1 MSFTRITDSMM
12 NYGFLSGMN
21 KSLNA
26 QYKLMEQTSDGKLI
40 HRPSDD
46 PVRVIRSMQ
55 YRSAIVQN
63 EQFTSNVKDA
73 QSWME
78 MTDQAVGDLS
88 ELMSQAKSLVVR
100 AIAPNS
106 DISYEAAA
114 KQLDGII
121 NEAVQI
127 GNTKIGDR
135 YIFAGQMDSTQP
147 FERVQLADPK
157 GQSNLTVD
165 AVVYYGDD
173 RQVSMLT
180 QAGAMNSS
188 RDSVNLSGI
197 DVFGRTAATG
207 TQYGQ
212 ATTDVFNSL
221 IRIKEELQKTA
232 AVNKTNSLGGTLDV
246 DGGYT
251 GPNTYQ
257 DFAVKID
264 ALKAQIGTYVQS
276 NTGGGS
282 LALSWK
288 GEAGAM
294 PAYAAGSLR
303 MRIDAL
309 KVSPTVTAPTGH
321 VTGAL
326 TMNSTTTPLPA
337 APLYFRVDAVQVET
351 GAVSRSNAL
360 SGALTIDYNG
370 YRGTPPKNLMVR
382 TAATTPAYGATKSDA
397 ASGNLAVT
405 GITGSAG
412 AASKVRIDTVVAGQI
427 TGASYFDTTSN
438 SWQAATA
445 SAGNPSTLVLGATGM
460 TATITTAAGNSTGD
474 EYAVETSKRA
484 SGIQYSVDGGTTW
497 VTAPAPTA
505 ASYLSQSNSLGG
517 AASVTDP
524 DQATRL
530 DQTYKVRV
538 DGVGAG
544 LVTAASVSA
553 DGGATWNTATVA
565 AGVVTLPSG
574 IGMTI
579 AASGATAVNDTYQYK
594 VPPNF
599 TLVDPGDPTNLN
611 GANIGM
617 KVSVA
622 SAQEN
627 DVGATA
633 DTYTIP
639 LTNTGKVMQAS
650 YSNDNATWTS
660 VPAVNTNKETNP
672 LTFTLGAPFGGVS
685 VQLGTEATNLVG
697 DVHQVTAMATAG
709 EVAQASYSLD
719 SGATWQ
725 TATADSAAGVGSFI
739 LGSSGFSSA
748 ITANTTNTGG
758 NTYELS
764 NLSIDADREA
774 SSVSYSLDH
783 GNTWTK
789 ATAPTITKSAVTPNS
804 GDLTLGGKYT
814 GLPAYQDVVV
824 TAQAWRVDATITKS
838 NANSGAMKIAYAGA
852 AIPAAVTA
860 APPQMRIDA
869 VDATTGK
876 ATALSYSDDGITWKS
891 ATAQA
896 SQGPTVFSLGTMD
909 APSTTDYTGFS
920 VTIATASANASGNTY
935 TTPPMPAASLAVGDP
950 ALVSYTTAPAP
961 AANGT
966 ITPSTPV
973 WSMKGA
979 DPTNPDF
986 SLPDGVTADIEANTS
1001 TVLGTSTYSFR
1012 TPPRYTLTSGVEVSV
1027 DPSANNKVKD
1037 AYTFHMARSVEHTE
1051 ASDTLGPDLDWLSD
1065 KGLGDMDIIH
1075 DQILSAVVAVGTQSS
1090 MYEMTGN
1097 MLANTNTNLTA
1108 VMATNEDI
1116 DMAKAIVDM
1125 KLAEN
1130 SYKAALS
1137 FGSRIM
1143 PTSLLDFLR

>member
-1 MSFTRITDSMM
+1 MSFARITDSMM

-100 AIAPNS
+100 AIAPSS
-106 DISYEAAA
+106 DISYTAAA
-114 KQLDGII
+114 EQLDGII
-121 NEAVQI
+121 NEAIQI

-165 AVVYYGDD
+165 TVVYYGDD
-173 RQVSMLT
+173 RKVSMMT
-180 QAGAMNSS
+180 QAGTVNPSS
-188 RDSVNLSGI
+188 NSVNLSGI
-197 DVFGRTAATG
+197 DVFGRSAATG

-264 ALKAQIGTYVQS
+264 ALKTKIETYVQS

-282 LALSWK
+282 LALSWT
-288 GEAGAM
+288 GEAGSM

-326 TMNSTTTPLPA
+326 TMNSTTNPSPA

-382 TAATTPAYGATKSDA
+382 TAATTPAYGVTKSDA
-397 ASGNLAVT
+397 ASGDLAVT

-412 AASKVRIDTVVAGQI
+412 AASKIRIDTVVAGQI
-427 TGASYFDTTSN
+427 TGASYFDTASN

-445 SAGNPSTLVLGATGM
+445 AAGNPSTLVLGTTGM
-460 TATITTAAGNSTGD
+460 TATIDTAAGNSTGD

-484 SGIQYSVDGGTTW
+484 SSIQYSVDGGTTW
-497 VTAPAPTA
+497 VTAPAPVP

-517 AASVTDP
+517 AASVNDP

-553 DGGATWNTATVA
+553 DGGATWNTAAVA

-574 IGMTI
+574 ISMTI

-660 VPAVNTNKETNP
+660 VPAVDTNKETNP
-672 LTFTLGAPFGGVS
+672 LTFTLGAPFVGLS

-697 DVHQVTAMATAG
+697 DVHHVTAMATAG

-719 SGATWQ
+719 SGTTWQ
-725 TATADSAAGVGSFI
+725 AATADPAAGVGSFI
-739 LGSSGFSSA
+739 LGSSGFNSA
-748 ITANTTNTGG
+748 ITANTTNAGG

-764 NLSIDADREA
+764 NLAIDADREA
-774 SSVSYSLDH
+774 ASVSYSLDK

-789 ATAPTITKSAVTPNS
+789 ATAPVITKSTATS

-814 GLPAYQDVVV
+814 GLPAYQDVVM
-824 TAQAWRVDATITKS
+824 TAQAWKVNAAITQS
-838 NANSGAMKIAYAGA
+838 NSSSGAMKMAYAGA

-876 ATALSYSDDGITWKS
+876 TTALSYSDDGITWKS
-891 ATAQA
+891 ATAQT
-896 SQGPTVFSLGTMD
+896 SQGPTVFSLGAMD

-920 VTIATASANASGNTY
+920 VTIATASANAVGNTY
-935 TTPPMPAASLAVGDP
+935 TTAPMPAASLAVGDP

-961 AANGT
+961 AAGGT

-986 SLPDGVTADIEANTS
+986 SLPDGVTADIETNTS

-1012 TPPRYTLTSGVEVSV
+1012 MPPRYTLTSGVEVSV
-1027 DPSANNKVKD
+1027 DPSANNRAKD

-1065 KGLGDMDIIH
+1065 KGLGDMDTIH
-1075 DQILSAVVAVGTQSS
+1075 DQILSAVVEVGTQSS

-1097 MLANTNTNLTA
+1097 MLSNTSTNLTA
-1108 VMATNEDI
+1108 VMSSNEDI

-1130 SYKAALS
+1130 TYKAALS